1 MKKEV
6 LTISQRGELAE
17 QMKSAKHF
25 YLDLK
30 LFNEH
35 FPASKMSV
43 KFTKVNEHNMDS
55 LHGQMLY
62 ELLNK
67 VDQDDIL
74 NNRMTPLEL
83 ANKKKADIKAAKE
96 AKKQA
101 KEDAKS
107 DELKAI
113 EDAAIAAELK
123 AKEDAAIVADVT
135 NVTIPEETH
144 EAVKSELEDTRD
156 ELETVQ
162 SDLDEAND
170 TIEDLQAEK
179 KSESPDDLNKP
190 NSQE

>member
-6 LTISQRGELAE
+6 LTISQRGEMAE

-96 AKKQA
+96 AEKQA
-101 KEDAKS
+101 KEDAAS
-107 DELKAI
+107 AAAAEQIAQ
-113 EDAAIAAELK
+113 DAADAKI
-123 AKEDAAIVADVT
+123 KEDQEKALAESELNGVKTVTIVAPETPVT
-135 NVTIPEETH
+135 EETPVIDTVVDNVP
-144 EAVKSELEDTRD
+144 AVP
-156 ELETVQ
+156 
-162 SDLDEAND
+162 
-170 TIEDLQAEK
+170 TIETPDAEK
-179 KSESPDDLNKP
+179 KSDLNKP